1 MSSPV
6 KKAPAKKAVPAAHP
20 KYDVMIAAAV
30 TALAN
35 RAGSSKVAISKYIM
49 ANYKVG
55 DNNDRLL
62 KAALLRGLKGGA
74 LVKKTGLGC
83 AGSFKLAKAAP
94 KVVAK
99 KAAPKKKVAPKKK
112 PVAAAKKAAKA
123 SPKKPKKAAAAKKTA
138 TPKKKVAPKKK
149 ATPKKAAPKKKV
161 APKKKATPKKA
172 KK

>member
-6 KKAPAKKAVPAAHP
+6 KKAPVKKAPAAHP

-35 RAGSSKVAISKYIM
+35 RAGSSKVAISKYLL
-49 ANYKVG
+49 AHYKVG

-74 LVKKTGLGC
+74 LVKKSGLGC

-94 KVVAK
+94 KIAAKKPAAK
-99 KAAPKKKVAPKKK
+99 KAVVPKKK
-112 PVAAAKKAAKA
+112 PAAAAKKAAKA
-123 SPKKPKKAAAAKKTA
+123 SPKKAAAKKTA

-149 ATPKKAAPKKKV
+149 ATPKKIAPKKKAAPKKKS
-161 APKKKATPKKA
+161 TPKKA

>member
-1 MSSPV
+1 MSTPV
-6 KKAPAKKAVPAAHP
+6 KKAPAKKAPAAHP

-35 RAGSSKVAISKYIM
+35 RAGSSKVAISKYIT

-74 LVKKTGLGC
+74 LVKKSGLGC

-94 KVVAK
+94 KVAVKKPAAK
-99 KAAPKKKVAPKKK
+99 KAVAPKKK
-112 PVAAAKKAAKA
+112 TAASAKKAAKA
-123 SPKKPKKAAAAKKTA
+123 SPKKAAPKK
-138 TPKKKVAPKKK
+138 TPTPKKK

-161 APKKKATPKKA
+161 ALKKVAPKKKATPKK
-172 KK
+172 

>member
-1 MSSPV
+1 MPSPV
-6 KKAPAKKAVPAAHP
+6 KKAAVKKAPVAHP

-74 LVKKTGLGC
+74 LVKKSGLGC

-94 KVVAK
+94 KVAAKKPVAK
-99 KAAPKKKVAPKKK
+99 KAVAPKKK

-123 SPKKPKKAAAAKKTA
+123 SPKKPKKAAAKKTA
-138 TPKKKVAPKKK
+138 TPKKKAALKKK

>member
-1 MSSPV
+1 MSTPV
-6 KKAPAKKAVPAAHP
+6 KKAPAKKAPAAHP

-35 RAGSSKVAISKYIM
+35 RAGSSKVAISKYIT

-74 LVKKTGLGC
+74 LVKKSGLGC

-94 KVVAK
+94 KVAVKKPAAK
-99 KAAPKKKVAPKKK
+99 KAVAPKKK
-112 PVAAAKKAAKA
+112 PAAAAKKAAKA
-123 SPKKPKKAAAAKKTA
+123 SPKKPKKAAAKKTA
-138 TPKKKVAPKKK
+138 TPKKKAAPKKK
-149 ATPKKAAPKKKV
+149 ATPKKAAHKKKV